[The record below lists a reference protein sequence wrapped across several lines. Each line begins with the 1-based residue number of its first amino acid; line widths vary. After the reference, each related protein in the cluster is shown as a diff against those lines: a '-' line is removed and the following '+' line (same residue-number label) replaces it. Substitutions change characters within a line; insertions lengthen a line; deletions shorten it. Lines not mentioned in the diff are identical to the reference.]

1 MKLLK
6 SWAMTI
12 PKILHAHFAT
22 TMDSLHV
29 ILKRMVVND
38 SMKRSKKTIH
48 IKYQFIKKNFIVL
61 FCSFVLPTLALGI
74 ILVFLS
80 WQKTSTEIQKRT
92 ENTLSLASGYLD
104 GLHNNNQT
112 VGLYLENSS
121 LILGLNR
128 MMSFKDISYTE
139 SVILKQFSLFINS
152 VTNSSQNI
160 DSLYIYIPNSL
171 NRAYTSGRQFIF
183 LNTLSDNEWVDRLT
197 GLEHDV
203 AIELRRKKEY
213 SFESPKQVLSIY
225 NRFHMY
231 AGGWVM
237 NYSLSNITDYY
248 DSLLSFQ
255 DQSIY
260 LLDQEGNLLLQCNNG
275 NDQVSPDTIQ
285 FLNKPGQERILL
297 HNIPYIIK
305 TAEYEPYQIKIIT
318 LLPQSTLYTT
328 ALENAYHMILLLCLI
343 LIMIIIMAY
352 VLSLNSYHQLH
363 QVMEWFDQAEH
374 HQALIPPGNK
384 DMYSQILQ
392 NIIRIFLENDYL
404 QVQLSERKYR
414 QKAAELQAL
423 QYQINPHFLFN
434 TLQTIHYEIL
444 EITNGQQSKANFMI
458 EWLSDL
464 LRFALGSPDSKVT
477 LQQEIDNCMKY
488 IQIQQERYDNTFNVD
503 WRIPPSLISLEVPRL
518 ILQPMIEN
526 SIVHG
531 LKYKKNGKIRIQVI
545 RKDTYVVFMIVDNG
559 CGMAPDKLRKLKEE
573 LETMHSEC
581 ISEHI
586 GLQNCNDRLVLAY
599 SEESRVHVWSWE
611 GRGMGGWFRV
621 TGL

>member
-1 MKLLK
+1 MKK
-6 SWAMTI
+6 
-12 PKILHAHFAT
+12 
-22 TMDSLHV
+22 
-29 ILKRMVVND
+29 N
-38 SMKRSKKTIH
+38 KKTIH

-61 FCSFVLPTLALGI
+61 FCSFVLPTLLLGM

-80 WQKTSTEIQKRT
+80 WQKTTNEIQKRT
-92 ENTLSLASGYLD
+92 DNTLSLASGYLD
-104 GLHNNNQT
+104 DLHNNNQT

-160 DSLYIYIPNSL
+160 DSLYIYIPNKL
-171 NRAYTSGRQFIF
+171 NRAYTSGRQFVF
-183 LNTLSDNEWVDRLT
+183 LNTLSDTEWVDRLT
-197 GLEHDV
+197 ELEQDM
-203 AIELRRKKEY
+203 AIELRQKKEY
-213 SFESPKQVLSIY
+213 SFESPWEILSVY
-225 NRFHMY
+225 NRFRMY

-248 DSLLSFQ
+248 DSLLSFP

-260 LLDQEGNLLLQCNNG
+260 LLDQEGNLLLQCDNSDNGGNGNNG
-275 NDQVSPDTIQ
+275 NDKISSETLQA
-285 FLNKPGQERILL
+285 LNDPGQDHIWI
-297 HNIPYIIK
+297 HNIPYTIK
-305 TAEYEPYQIKIIT
+305 TEEYEPYHIKIIT
-318 LLPQSTLYTT
+318 LLPKSTFYMT
-328 ALENAYHMILLLCLI
+328 ALENAYHMILLLMLI

-352 VLSLNSYHQLH
+352 ILSLNSYHQLH
-363 QVMEWFDQAEH
+363 QVVEWFDQAEH
-374 HQALIPPGNK
+374 HQALIPPGKK

-444 EITNGQQSKANFMI
+444 DVTNGQPSKANLMI

-477 LQQEIDNCMKY
+477 LQEEIDNCMKY
-488 IQIQQERYDNTFNVD
+488 VQIQQERYDNTFIID
-503 WRIPPSLISLEVPRL
+503 WRIPPSLMSLEVPRL

-531 LKYKKNGKIRIQVI
+531 LKYKENGKIRIQAI
-545 RKDTYVVFMIVDNG
+545 QKKAYVVFMIVDNG
-559 CGMAPDKLRKLKEE
+559 SGMAPDQLKKLSDELKN
-573 LETMHSEC
+573 TRSGC
-581 ISEHI
+581 ASEHI

-599 SEESRVHVWSWE
+599 SKESRVHVWSWD
-611 GRGMGGWFRV
+611 GKGMGVWFRV
-621 TGL
+621 EGK

>member
-1 MKLLK
+1 MKK
-6 SWAMTI
+6 
-12 PKILHAHFAT
+12 
-22 TMDSLHV
+22 
-29 ILKRMVVND
+29 
-38 SMKRSKKTIH
+38 SKKTIH

-61 FCSFVLPTLALGI
+61 FCSFVLPTLLLGM

-80 WQKTSTEIQKRT
+80 WQKTSNEIQKRT
-92 ENTLSLASGYLD
+92 DNTLSLAAGYLD

-171 NRAYTSGRQFIF
+171 NRAYTSGRQFVF
-183 LNTLSDNEWVDRLT
+183 FNALSDTEWVDRLT
-197 GLEHDV
+197 ELEQDM
-203 AIELRRKKEY
+203 AIELRQKKEY
-213 SFESPKQVLSIY
+213 SFESPKEILSVY
-225 NRFHMY
+225 NRFRMY

-248 DSLLSFQ
+248 DSLLSFPN
-255 DQSIY
+255 QSIY
-260 LLDQEGNLLLQCNNG
+260 LLDQEGNLLLQCDNSDNDRNGNNG
-275 NDQVSPDTIQ
+275 NAKVSSATLQ
-285 FLNKPGQERILL
+285 ALNEPGQDRIRI

-305 TAEYEPYQIKIIT
+305 TEEYEPYHIKIIT
-318 LLPQSTLYTT
+318 LLPQSTFYMT
-328 ALENAYHMILLLCLI
+328 ALENAYHMILLLMLI

-352 VLSLNSYHQLH
+352 ILSLNSYHQLH
-363 QVMEWFDQAEH
+363 QVVEWFDQAEH
-374 HQALIPPGNK
+374 HQALIPPGK
-384 DMYSQILQ
+384 RDIYSQILQ

-444 EITNGQQSKANFMI
+444 DVTNGQPSKANLMI

-477 LQQEIDNCMKY
+477 LQQEIDNCIKY
-488 IQIQQERYDNTFNVD
+488 VQIQQERYDNTFIID
-503 WRIPPSLISLEVPRL
+503 WRIPPSLMSLEVPRL

-531 LKYKKNGKIRIQVI
+531 LKYKENGKIRIQAI
-545 RKDTYVVFMIVDNG
+545 QKEAYVVFMIVDNG
-559 CGMAPDKLRKLKEE
+559 SGMAPDQLKKLSDELKN
-573 LETMHSEC
+573 TRSGC
-581 ISEHI
+581 ASEHI
-586 GLQNCNDRLVLAY
+586 GLQNCNDRLLLAY
-599 SEESRVHVWSWE
+599 SEKSKVHVWSWD
-611 GRGMGGWFRV
+611 GKGMGVWFRV
-621 TGL
+621 ER

>member
-1 MKLLK
+1 
-6 SWAMTI
+6 
-12 PKILHAHFAT
+12 
-22 TMDSLHV
+22 
-29 ILKRMVVND
+29 MVVND

-586 GLQNCNDRLVLAY
+586 TVFDKGIIINHNKNRANL
-599 SEESRVHVWSWE
+599 H
-611 GRGMGGWFRV
+611 
-621 TGL
+621 

>member
-1 MKLLK
+1 MKK
-6 SWAMTI
+6 
-12 PKILHAHFAT
+12 
-22 TMDSLHV
+22 
-29 ILKRMVVND
+29 N
-38 SMKRSKKTIH
+38 KKTIH

-61 FCSFVLPTLALGI
+61 FCSFVLPTLLLGM

-80 WQKTSTEIQKRT
+80 WQKTTNEIQKRT
-92 ENTLSLASGYLD
+92 DNTLSLASGYLD

-160 DSLYIYIPNSL
+160 DSLYIYIPNKL
-171 NRAYTSGRQFIF
+171 NRAYTSGRQFVF
-183 LNTLSDNEWVDRLT
+183 LNTLSDTEWVDRLT
-197 GLEHDV
+197 ELEQDM
-203 AIELRRKKEY
+203 AIELRQKKEY
-213 SFESPKQVLSIY
+213 SFESPWEILSVY
-225 NRFHMY
+225 NRFRMY

-248 DSLLSFQ
+248 DSLLSFP

-260 LLDQEGNLLLQCNNG
+260 LLDQEGNLLLQCDNSDNGGNGNNG
-275 NDQVSPDTIQ
+275 NDKISSETLQA
-285 FLNKPGQERILL
+285 LNDPGQDHIWI
-297 HNIPYIIK
+297 HNIPYTIK
-305 TAEYEPYQIKIIT
+305 TEEYEPYHIKIIT
-318 LLPQSTLYTT
+318 LLPKSTFYMT
-328 ALENAYHMILLLCLI
+328 ALENAYHMILLLMLI

-352 VLSLNSYHQLH
+352 ILSLNSYHQLH
-363 QVMEWFDQAEH
+363 QVVEWFDQAEH
-374 HQALIPPGNK
+374 HQALIPPGKK

-444 EITNGQQSKANFMI
+444 DVTNGQPSKANLMI

-477 LQQEIDNCMKY
+477 LQEEIDNCMKY
-488 IQIQQERYDNTFNVD
+488 VQIQQERYDNTFIID
-503 WRIPPSLISLEVPRL
+503 WRIPPSLMSLEVPRL

-531 LKYKKNGKIRIQVI
+531 LKYKENGKIRIQAI
-545 RKDTYVVFMIVDNG
+545 QKKAYVVFMIVDNG
-559 CGMAPDKLRKLKEE
+559 SGMAPDQLKKLSDELKN
-573 LETMHSEC
+573 TRSGC
-581 ISEHI
+581 ASEHI

-599 SEESRVHVWSWE
+599 SKESRVHVWSWD
-611 GRGMGGWFRV
+611 GKGMGVWFRV
-621 TGL
+621 QEK

>member
-1 MKLLK
+1 MKK
-6 SWAMTI
+6 
-12 PKILHAHFAT
+12 
-22 TMDSLHV
+22 
-29 ILKRMVVND
+29 
-38 SMKRSKKTIH
+38 SKKTIH

-61 FCSFVLPTLALGI
+61 FCSFVLPTLLLGM

-80 WQKTSTEIQKRT
+80 WQKTSNEIQKRT
-92 ENTLSLASGYLD
+92 DNTLSLAAGYLD

-152 VTNSSQNI
+152 VTNSSQSI

-171 NRAYTSGRQFIF
+171 NRAYTSGRQFVF
-183 LNTLSDNEWVDRLT
+183 LNTLSDTEWVNRLT
-197 GLEHDV
+197 ELEQDM
-203 AIELRRKKEY
+203 AIELRQKKEY
-213 SFESPKQVLSIY
+213 SFESPKEILSVY
-225 NRFHMY
+225 NRFRMY

-248 DSLLSFQ
+248 DSLLSFPN
-255 DQSIY
+255 QSIY
-260 LLDQEGNLLLQCNNG
+260 LLDQEGNLLLQCDNSDNDRNGNNG
-275 NDQVSPDTIQ
+275 NAKVSSATLQ
-285 FLNKPGQERILL
+285 ALNEPGQDRIRIN
-297 HNIPYIIK
+297 NIPYIIK
-305 TAEYEPYQIKIIT
+305 TEEYEPYHIKIIT
-318 LLPQSTLYTT
+318 LLPQSTFYMT
-328 ALENAYHMILLLCLI
+328 ALENAYHMILLLMLI

-352 VLSLNSYHQLH
+352 ILSLNSYHQLH
-363 QVMEWFDQAEH
+363 QVVEWFDQAEH
-374 HQALIPPGNK
+374 HQALIPPGKK
-384 DMYSQILQ
+384 DIYSQILQ

-444 EITNGQQSKANFMI
+444 DVTNGQPSKANLMI

-488 IQIQQERYDNTFNVD
+488 VQIQQERYDNTFIID
-503 WRIPPSLISLEVPRL
+503 WRIPPSLMSLEVPRL

-531 LKYKKNGKIRIQVI
+531 LKYKENGKIRIQAI
-545 RKDTYVVFMIVDNG
+545 QKKAYVVFMIVDNG
-559 CGMAPDKLRKLKEE
+559 SGMAPDQLKKLSDELKN
-573 LETMHSEC
+573 TRSGC
-581 ISEHI
+581 ASEHI

-599 SEESRVHVWSWE
+599 SEKSRVHVWSWD
-611 GRGMGGWFRV
+611 GKGMGVWFRV
-621 TGL
+621 MG

>member
-1 MKLLK
+1 MKK
-6 SWAMTI
+6 
-12 PKILHAHFAT
+12 
-22 TMDSLHV
+22 
-29 ILKRMVVND
+29 
-38 SMKRSKKTIH
+38 SKKTIH
-48 IKYQFIKKNFIVL
+48 IKYQFIKMNFIVL
-61 FCSFVLPTLALGI
+61 FCSFVLPTLLLGM

-80 WQKTSTEIQKRT
+80 WQKTSNEIQKRT
-92 ENTLSLASGYLD
+92 DNTLSLAAGYLD

-171 NRAYTSGRQFIF
+171 NRAYTSGRQFVF
-183 LNTLSDNEWVDRLT
+183 FNALSDTEWVDRLT
-197 GLEHDV
+197 DLEQDM
-203 AIELRRKKEY
+203 AIELRQKKEY
-213 SFESPKQVLSIY
+213 SFESPKEILSVY
-225 NRFHMY
+225 NRFRMY

-248 DSLLSFQ
+248 DSLLSFPN
-255 DQSIY
+255 QSIY
-260 LLDQEGNLLLQCNNG
+260 LLDQEGNLLLQCDNSDNDRNGNNG
-275 NDQVSPDTIQ
+275 NAKVSSATLQ
-285 FLNKPGQERILL
+285 ALNEPGQDRIRI

-305 TAEYEPYQIKIIT
+305 TEEYEPYHIKIIT
-318 LLPQSTLYTT
+318 LLPQSTFYMT
-328 ALENAYHMILLLCLI
+328 ALENAYHMILLLMLI

-352 VLSLNSYHQLH
+352 ILSLNSYHQLH
-363 QVMEWFDQAEH
+363 QVVEWFDQAEH
-374 HQALIPPGNK
+374 HQALIPPGKK
-384 DMYSQILQ
+384 DIYSQILQ

-444 EITNGQQSKANFMI
+444 DVTNGQPSKANLMI

-488 IQIQQERYDNTFNVD
+488 VQIQQERYDNTFIID
-503 WRIPPSLISLEVPRL
+503 WRIPPSLMSLEVPRL

-531 LKYKKNGKIRIQVI
+531 LKYKKNGKIRIQAI
-545 RKDTYVVFMIVDNG
+545 QKEAYVVFMIVDNG
-559 CGMAPDKLRKLKEE
+559 SGMAPDQLKKLSDELKN
-573 LETMHSEC
+573 TRSGC
-581 ISEHI
+581 ASEHI
-586 GLQNCNDRLVLAY
+586 GLQNCNDRLMLAY
-599 SEESRVHVWSWE
+599 SEKSRVHVWSW
-611 GRGMGGWFRV
+611 GGKGMGVWFRV
-621 TGL
+621 ERIIKV

>member
-1 MKLLK
+1 
-6 SWAMTI
+6 
-12 PKILHAHFAT
+12 
-22 TMDSLHV
+22 
-29 ILKRMVVND
+29 
-38 SMKRSKKTIH
+38 MKRSKKTIH

-343 LIMIIIMAY
+343 LIIIIIIIMAY

>member
-1 MKLLK
+1 MKK
-6 SWAMTI
+6 
-12 PKILHAHFAT
+12 
-22 TMDSLHV
+22 
-29 ILKRMVVND
+29 N
-38 SMKRSKKTIH
+38 KKTIH

-61 FCSFVLPTLALGI
+61 FCSFVLPTLLLGM

-80 WQKTSTEIQKRT
+80 WQKTTNEIQKRT
-92 ENTLSLASGYLD
+92 DNTLSLASGYLD

-160 DSLYIYIPNSL
+160 DSLYIYIPNKL
-171 NRAYTSGRQFIF
+171 NRAYTSGRQFVF
-183 LNTLSDNEWVDRLT
+183 LNTLSDTEWVDRLT
-197 GLEHDV
+197 ELEQDM
-203 AIELRRKKEY
+203 AIELRQKKEY
-213 SFESPKQVLSIY
+213 SFESPWEILSVY
-225 NRFHMY
+225 NRFRMY

-248 DSLLSFQ
+248 DSLLSFP

-260 LLDQEGNLLLQCNNG
+260 LLDQEGNLLLQCDNSDNGGNDNNG
-275 NDQVSPDTIQ
+275 NDKISSETLQA
-285 FLNKPGQERILL
+285 LNDPGQDHIWI
-297 HNIPYIIK
+297 HNIPYTIK
-305 TAEYEPYQIKIIT
+305 TEEYEPYHIKIIT
-318 LLPQSTLYTT
+318 LLPKSTFYMT
-328 ALENAYHMILLLCLI
+328 ALENAYHMILLLMLI

-352 VLSLNSYHQLH
+352 ILSLNSYHQLH
-363 QVMEWFDQAEH
+363 QVVEWFDQAEH
-374 HQALIPPGNK
+374 HQALIPPGKK

-444 EITNGQQSKANFMI
+444 DVTNGQPSKANLMI

-477 LQQEIDNCMKY
+477 LQEEIDNCMKY
-488 IQIQQERYDNTFNVD
+488 VQIQQERYDNTFIID
-503 WRIPPSLISLEVPRL
+503 WRIPPSLMSLEVPRL

-531 LKYKKNGKIRIQVI
+531 LKYKENGKIRIQAI
-545 RKDTYVVFMIVDNG
+545 QKKAYVVFMIVDNG
-559 CGMAPDKLRKLKEE
+559 SGMAPDQLKKLSDELKN
-573 LETMHSEC
+573 TRSGC
-581 ISEHI
+581 ASEHI

-599 SEESRVHVWSWE
+599 SKESRVHVWSWD
-611 GRGMGGWFRV
+611 GKGMGVWFRV
-621 TGL
+621 EGK

>member
-1 MKLLK
+1 MKK
-6 SWAMTI
+6 
-12 PKILHAHFAT
+12 
-22 TMDSLHV
+22 
-29 ILKRMVVND
+29 N
-38 SMKRSKKTIH
+38 KKTIH

-61 FCSFVLPTLALGI
+61 FCSFVLPTLLLGM

-80 WQKTSTEIQKRT
+80 WQKTTNEIQKRT
-92 ENTLSLASGYLD
+92 DNTLSLASGYLD

-160 DSLYIYIPNSL
+160 DSLYIYIPNKL
-171 NRAYTSGRQFIF
+171 NRAYTSGRQFVF
-183 LNTLSDNEWVDRLT
+183 LNTLSDTEWVDRLT
-197 GLEHDV
+197 ELEQDM
-203 AIELRRKKEY
+203 AIELRQKKEY
-213 SFESPKQVLSIY
+213 SFESPWEILSVY
-225 NRFHMY
+225 NRFRMY

-248 DSLLSFQ
+248 DSLLSFP

-260 LLDQEGNLLLQCNNG
+260 LLDQEGNLLLQCDNSDNGGNGNNG
-275 NDQVSPDTIQ
+275 NDKISSETLQA
-285 FLNKPGQERILL
+285 LNDPGQDHIWI
-297 HNIPYIIK
+297 HNIPYTIK
-305 TAEYEPYQIKIIT
+305 TEEYEPYHIKIIT
-318 LLPQSTLYTT
+318 LLPKSTFYMT
-328 ALENAYHMILLLCLI
+328 ALENAYHMILLLMLI

-352 VLSLNSYHQLH
+352 ILSLNSYHQLH
-363 QVMEWFDQAEH
+363 QVVEWFDQAEH
-374 HQALIPPGNK
+374 HQALIPPGKK

-444 EITNGQQSKANFMI
+444 DVTNGQPSKANLMI

-477 LQQEIDNCMKY
+477 LQEEIDNCMKY
-488 IQIQQERYDNTFNVD
+488 VQIQQERYDNTFIID
-503 WRIPPSLISLEVPRL
+503 WRIPPSLMSLEVPRL

-531 LKYKKNGKIRIQVI
+531 LKYKENGKIRIQAI
-545 RKDTYVVFMIVDNG
+545 QKKAYVVFMIVDNG
-559 CGMAPDKLRKLKEE
+559 SGMAPDQLKKLSDELKN
-573 LETMHSEC
+573 TRSGC
-581 ISEHI
+581 ASEHI
-586 GLQNCNDRLVLAY
+586 GLQNCNDVSVKSLA
-599 SEESRVHVWSWE
+599 
-611 GRGMGGWFRV
+611 
-621 TGL
+621 

>member
-1 MKLLK
+1 MY
-6 SWAMTI
+6 
-12 PKILHAHFAT
+12 
-22 TMDSLHV
+22 
-29 ILKRMVVND
+29 KRQ
-38 SMKRSKKTIH
+38 H

-343 LIMIIIMAY
+343 LIIIIIMAY

>member
-1 MKLLK
+1 M
-6 SWAMTI
+6 
-12 PKILHAHFAT
+12 
-22 TMDSLHV
+22 

-343 LIMIIIMAY
+343 LIIIIIIIMAY

>member
-1 MKLLK
+1 MKK
-6 SWAMTI
+6 
-12 PKILHAHFAT
+12 
-22 TMDSLHV
+22 
-29 ILKRMVVND
+29 
-38 SMKRSKKTIH
+38 SKKTIH

-61 FCSFVLPTLALGI
+61 FCSFVLPTLLLGM

-80 WQKTSTEIQKRT
+80 WQKTSNEIQKRT
-92 ENTLSLASGYLD
+92 DNTLSLAAGYLD

-152 VTNSSQNI
+152 VTNSSQSI

-171 NRAYTSGRQFIF
+171 NRAYTSGRQFVF
-183 LNTLSDNEWVDRLT
+183 LNALSDTEWVDRLT
-197 GLEHDV
+197 ELEQDM
-203 AIELRRKKEY
+203 AIELRQKKEY
-213 SFESPKQVLSIY
+213 SFESPKEILSVY
-225 NRFHMY
+225 NRFRMY

-248 DSLLSFQ
+248 DSLLSFPN
-255 DQSIY
+255 QSIY
-260 LLDQEGNLLLQCNNG
+260 LLDQEGNLLLQCDNSDNDRNGNNG
-275 NDQVSPDTIQ
+275 NAKVSSATLQ
-285 FLNKPGQERILL
+285 ALNEPGQDRIRI

-305 TAEYEPYQIKIIT
+305 TEEYEPYHIKIIT
-318 LLPQSTLYTT
+318 LLPQSTFYMT
-328 ALENAYHMILLLCLI
+328 ALENAYHMILLLMLI

-352 VLSLNSYHQLH
+352 ILSLNSYHQLH
-363 QVMEWFDQAEH
+363 QVVEWFDQAEH
-374 HQALIPPGNK
+374 HQALIPPGKK
-384 DMYSQILQ
+384 DIYSQILQ

-444 EITNGQQSKANFMI
+444 DVTNGQPSKANLMI

-477 LQQEIDNCMKY
+477 LQQEIDNCIKY
-488 IQIQQERYDNTFNVD
+488 VQIQQERYDNTFIID
-503 WRIPPSLISLEVPRL
+503 WRIPPSLMSLEVPRL

-531 LKYKKNGKIRIQVI
+531 LKYKENGKIRIQAI
-545 RKDTYVVFMIVDNG
+545 QKEAYVVFMIVDNG
-559 CGMAPDKLRKLKEE
+559 SGMAPDQLKKLSDELKN
-573 LETMHSEC
+573 TRSGC
-581 ISEHI
+581 ASEHI

-599 SEESRVHVWSWE
+599 SEKSRVHVWSWD
-611 GRGMGGWFRV
+611 GKGMGVWFRV
-621 TGL
+621 ER

>member
-1 MKLLK
+1 MKK
-6 SWAMTI
+6 SE
-12 PKILHAHFAT
+12 
-22 TMDSLHV
+22 
-29 ILKRMVVND
+29 
-38 SMKRSKKTIH
+38 KTIH

-61 FCSFVLPTLALGI
+61 FCSFVLPTLLLGM

-80 WQKTSTEIQKRT
+80 WQKTSNEIQKRT
-92 ENTLSLASGYLD
+92 DNTLSLAAGYLD

-171 NRAYTSGRQFIF
+171 NRAYTSGRQFVF
-183 LNTLSDNEWVDRLT
+183 FNALSDTEWVDRLT
-197 GLEHDV
+197 ELEQDM
-203 AIELRRKKEY
+203 AIELRQKKEY
-213 SFESPKQVLSIY
+213 SFESPKEILSVY
-225 NRFHMY
+225 NRFRMY

-248 DSLLSFQ
+248 DSLLSFPN
-255 DQSIY
+255 QSIY
-260 LLDQEGNLLLQCNNG
+260 LLDQEGNLLLQCDNSDNDRNGNNG
-275 NDQVSPDTIQ
+275 NAKVSSATLQ
-285 FLNKPGQERILL
+285 ALNEPGQDRIRI

-305 TAEYEPYQIKIIT
+305 TEEYEPYHIKIIT
-318 LLPQSTLYTT
+318 LLPQSTFYMT
-328 ALENAYHMILLLCLI
+328 ALENAYHMILLLMLI

-352 VLSLNSYHQLH
+352 ILSLNSYHQLH
-363 QVMEWFDQAEH
+363 QVVEWFDQAEH
-374 HQALIPPGNK
+374 HQALIPPGKK
-384 DMYSQILQ
+384 DIYSQILQ

-444 EITNGQQSKANFMI
+444 DVTNGQPSKANLMI

-477 LQQEIDNCMKY
+477 LQQEIDNCIKY
-488 IQIQQERYDNTFNVD
+488 VQIQQERYDNTFIID
-503 WRIPPSLISLEVPRL
+503 WRIPPSLMSLEVPRL

-531 LKYKKNGKIRIQVI
+531 LKYKKNGKIRIQAI
-545 RKDTYVVFMIVDNG
+545 QKEAYVVFMIVDNG
-559 CGMAPDKLRKLKEE
+559 SGMAPDQLKMLSDE
-573 LETMHSEC
+573 LKNTRSGC
-581 ISEHI
+581 ASEHI

-599 SEESRVHVWSWE
+599 SEKSRVHVWSWD
-611 GRGMGGWFRV
+611 GKGMGVWFRV
-621 TGL
+621 ER

>member
-1 MKLLK
+1 
-6 SWAMTI
+6 
-12 PKILHAHFAT
+12 
-22 TMDSLHV
+22 
-29 ILKRMVVND
+29 
-38 SMKRSKKTIH
+38 MKRSKKTIH

-599 SEESRVHVWSWE
+599 SGESGVHVWSWE

>member
-1 MKLLK
+1 MKK
-6 SWAMTI
+6 
-12 PKILHAHFAT
+12 
-22 TMDSLHV
+22 
-29 ILKRMVVND
+29 
-38 SMKRSKKTIH
+38 SKKTIH

-61 FCSFVLPTLALGI
+61 FCSFVLPTLLLGM

-80 WQKTSTEIQKRT
+80 WQKTSNEIQKRT
-92 ENTLSLASGYLD
+92 DNTLSLAAGYLD

-171 NRAYTSGRQFIF
+171 NRAYTSGRQFVF
-183 LNTLSDNEWVDRLT
+183 FNALSDTEWVDRLT
-197 GLEHDV
+197 ELEQDM
-203 AIELRRKKEY
+203 AIELRQKKEY
-213 SFESPKQVLSIY
+213 SFESPKEILSVY
-225 NRFHMY
+225 NRFRMY

-248 DSLLSFQ
+248 DSLLSFPN
-255 DQSIY
+255 QSIY
-260 LLDQEGNLLLQCNNG
+260 LLDQEGNLLLQCDNSDNDRNG
-275 NDQVSPDTIQ
+275 NNENAKVSFATLQ
-285 FLNKPGQERILL
+285 ALNEPGQDRIRI

-305 TAEYEPYQIKIIT
+305 TEEYEPYHIKIIT
-318 LLPQSTLYTT
+318 LLPQSTFYMT
-328 ALENAYHMILLLCLI
+328 ALENAYHMILLLMLI

-352 VLSLNSYHQLH
+352 ILSLNSYHQLH
-363 QVMEWFDQAEH
+363 QVVEWFDQAEH
-374 HQALIPPGNK
+374 HQALIPPGK
-384 DMYSQILQ
+384 RDIYSQILQ

-444 EITNGQQSKANFMI
+444 DVTNGQPSKANLMI

-488 IQIQQERYDNTFNVD
+488 VQIQQERYDNTFIID
-503 WRIPPSLISLEVPRL
+503 WRIPPSLMSLDVPRL

-531 LKYKKNGKIRIQVI
+531 LKYKENGKIRIQAI
-545 RKDTYVVFMIVDNG
+545 QKKAYVVFMIVDNG
-559 CGMAPDKLRKLKEE
+559 SGMAPDQLKKLSDELKN
-573 LETMHSEC
+573 TRSGC
-581 ISEHI
+581 ASEHI

-599 SEESRVHVWSWE
+599 SEKSRVHVWGWD
-611 GRGMGGWFRV
+611 GKGMGVWFRV
-621 TGL
+621 GN

>member
-1 MKLLK
+1 MKK
-6 SWAMTI
+6 
-12 PKILHAHFAT
+12 
-22 TMDSLHV
+22 
-29 ILKRMVVND
+29 
-38 SMKRSKKTIH
+38 SKKTIH

-61 FCSFVLPTLALGI
+61 FCSFVLPTLLLGM

-80 WQKTSTEIQKRT
+80 WQKTSNEIQKRT
-92 ENTLSLASGYLD
+92 DNTLSLAAGYLD

-171 NRAYTSGRQFIF
+171 NRAYTSGRQFVF
-183 LNTLSDNEWVDRLT
+183 FNALSDTEWVDRLT
-197 GLEHDV
+197 ELEQDM
-203 AIELRRKKEY
+203 AIELRQKKEY
-213 SFESPKQVLSIY
+213 SFESPKEILSVY
-225 NRFHMY
+225 NRFRMY

-248 DSLLSFQ
+248 DSLLSFPN
-255 DQSIY
+255 QSIY
-260 LLDQEGNLLLQCNNG
+260 LLDQEGNLLLQCDNSDNDRNGNNG
-275 NDQVSPDTIQ
+275 NAKVSSATLQ
-285 FLNKPGQERILL
+285 ALNEPGQDRIRI

-305 TAEYEPYQIKIIT
+305 TEEYEPYHIKIIT
-318 LLPQSTLYTT
+318 LLPQSTFYMT
-328 ALENAYHMILLLCLI
+328 ALENAYHMILLLMLI

-352 VLSLNSYHQLH
+352 ILSLNSYHQLH
-363 QVMEWFDQAEH
+363 QVVEWFDQAEH
-374 HQALIPPGNK
+374 HQALIPPGK
-384 DMYSQILQ
+384 RDIYSQILQ

-444 EITNGQQSKANFMI
+444 DVTNGQPSKANLMI

-477 LQQEIDNCMKY
+477 LQQEIDNCIKY
-488 IQIQQERYDNTFNVD
+488 VQIQQERYDNTFIID
-503 WRIPPSLISLEVPRL
+503 WRIPPSLMSLEVPRL

-531 LKYKKNGKIRIQVI
+531 LKYKENGKIRIQAI
-545 RKDTYVVFMIVDNG
+545 QKKAYVVFMIVDNG
-559 CGMAPDKLRKLKEE
+559 SGMAPDQLKKLSDELKN
-573 LETMHSEC
+573 TRSGC
-581 ISEHI
+581 ASEHI

-599 SEESRVHVWSWE
+599 SEKSRVHVWSWD
-611 GRGMGGWFRV
+611 GKGMGVWFRV
-621 TGL
+621 LWRVSTTLIYSILI

>member
-1 MKLLK
+1 M
-6 SWAMTI
+6 
-12 PKILHAHFAT
+12 
-22 TMDSLHV
+22 

-343 LIMIIIMAY
+343 LIIIIIMAY

>member
-1 MKLLK
+1 
-6 SWAMTI
+6 
-12 PKILHAHFAT
+12 
-22 TMDSLHV
+22 
-29 ILKRMVVND
+29 
-38 SMKRSKKTIH
+38 MKRSKKTIH

-343 LIMIIIMAY
+343 LIIIIIIMAY

>member
-1 MKLLK
+1 
-6 SWAMTI
+6 
-12 PKILHAHFAT
+12 
-22 TMDSLHV
+22 
-29 ILKRMVVND
+29 MVVTN
-38 SMKRSKKTIH
+38 SMKRGMKTIH

-61 FCSFVLPTLALGI
+61 FCSFVLPTLVLGV

-139 SVILKQFSLFINS
+139 SVILKQFSLFISS

-171 NRAYTSGRQFIF
+171 NRVYTSERQFVF
-183 LNTLSDNEWVDRLT
+183 LNTLSDTKWVERLT
-197 GLEHDV
+197 ELEQDM
-203 AIELRRKKEY
+203 AIELRQKKEY
-213 SFESPKQVLSIY
+213 SFESPKQVLSVY
-225 NRFHMY
+225 NRFHIY

-248 DSLLSFQ
+248 DSLLSFPN
-255 DQSIY
+255 QSIY
-260 LLDQEGNLLLQCNNG
+260 LLDQEGNLLLQCDNNNVDG
-275 NDQVSPDTIQ
+275 NSNGGVSPEILHA
-285 FLNKPGQERILL
+285 LNDPGQERILI

-305 TAEYEPYQIKIIT
+305 TAEYEPYRIRITT

-328 ALENAYHMILLLCLI
+328 ALENAYYMIFLLALI
-343 LIMIIIMAY
+343 LIIIIIMAY

-363 QVMEWFDQAEH
+363 QVVEWFDQAEH
-374 HQALIPPGNK
+374 HQALIPPGKK

-414 QKAAELQAL
+414 QKTAELQAL

-434 TLQTIHYEIL
+434 TLQTINYEIL
-444 EITNGQQSKANFMI
+444 EVTNGHPSKANLMI

-488 IQIQQERYDNTFNVD
+488 IQIQQERYDNTFMVD
-503 WRIPPSLISLEVPRL
+503 WRIPPSLMDLEVPRL

-531 LKYKKNGKIRIQVI
+531 LKYKEDGKIRIQAI
-545 RKDTYVVFMIVDNG
+545 QKETYVLFMIVDNG
-559 CGMAPDKLRKLKEE
+559 CGMAPDQLRKLSEE
-573 LETMHSEC
+573 LKNTHSEY

-586 GLQNCNDRLVLAY
+586 GLQNCNDRLVLGY

-611 GRGMGGWFRV
+611 GRGMGVWFRV
-621 TGL
+621 EGLKKS

>member
-1 MKLLK
+1 
-6 SWAMTI
+6 
-12 PKILHAHFAT
+12 
-22 TMDSLHV
+22 
-29 ILKRMVVND
+29 
-38 SMKRSKKTIH
+38 MKRSKKTIH

-213 SFESPKQVLSIY
+213 SFESPKQELSIY

>member
-1 MKLLK
+1 MKK
-6 SWAMTI
+6 
-12 PKILHAHFAT
+12 
-22 TMDSLHV
+22 
-29 ILKRMVVND
+29 N
-38 SMKRSKKTIH
+38 KKTIH

-61 FCSFVLPTLALGI
+61 FCSFVLPTLLLGM

-80 WQKTSTEIQKRT
+80 WQKTTNEIQKRT
-92 ENTLSLASGYLD
+92 DNTLSLASGYLD

-160 DSLYIYIPNSL
+160 DSLYIYIPNKL
-171 NRAYTSGRQFIF
+171 NRAYTSGRQFVF
-183 LNTLSDNEWVDRLT
+183 LNTLSDTEWVDRLT
-197 GLEHDV
+197 ELEQDM
-203 AIELRRKKEY
+203 AIELRQKKEY
-213 SFESPKQVLSIY
+213 SFESPWEILSVY
-225 NRFHMY
+225 NRFRMY

-248 DSLLSFQ
+248 DSLLSFP

-260 LLDQEGNLLLQCNNG
+260 LLDQEGNLLLQCDNGGNGNNG
-275 NDQVSPDTIQ
+275 NDKISSETLQA
-285 FLNKPGQERILL
+285 LNDPGQDHIRI
-297 HNIPYIIK
+297 HNIPYTIK
-305 TAEYEPYQIKIIT
+305 TEEYEPYHIKIIT
-318 LLPQSTLYTT
+318 LLPQSTFYMT
-328 ALENAYHMILLLCLI
+328 ALENAYHMILLLMLI

-352 VLSLNSYHQLH
+352 ILSLNSYHQLH
-363 QVMEWFDQAEH
+363 QVVEWFDQAEH
-374 HQALIPPGNK
+374 HQALIPPGKK

-414 QKAAELQAL
+414 QKTAELQAL

-444 EITNGQQSKANFMI
+444 DVTNGQPSKANLMI

-477 LQQEIDNCMKY
+477 LQEEIDNCMKY
-488 IQIQQERYDNTFNVD
+488 VQIQQERYDNTFIID
-503 WRIPPSLISLEVPRL
+503 WRIPPSLMSLEVPRL

-531 LKYKKNGKIRIQVI
+531 LKYKENGKIRIQVMQ
-545 RKDTYVVFMIVDNG
+545 KEAYAVFMIVDNG
-559 CGMAPDKLRKLKEE
+559 NGMAQDQLKKLSDELKN
-573 LETMHSEC
+573 TRSGC
-581 ISEHI
+581 ASEHI

-599 SEESRVHVWSWE
+599 SEKSRVHVW
-611 GRGMGGWFRV
+611 GLDGKGMGVWFRV
-621 TGL
+621 QGK

>member
-1 MKLLK
+1 MKK
-6 SWAMTI
+6 
-12 PKILHAHFAT
+12 
-22 TMDSLHV
+22 
-29 ILKRMVVND
+29 
-38 SMKRSKKTIH
+38 SKKTIH

-61 FCSFVLPTLALGI
+61 FCSFVLPTLLLGM

-80 WQKTSTEIQKRT
+80 WQKTSNEIQKRT
-92 ENTLSLASGYLD
+92 DNTLSLAAGYLD

-152 VTNSSQNI
+152 VTNSSQSI

-171 NRAYTSGRQFIF
+171 NRAYTSGRQFVF
-183 LNTLSDNEWVDRLT
+183 LNALSDTEWVDRLT
-197 GLEHDV
+197 ELEQDM
-203 AIELRRKKEY
+203 AIELRQKKEY
-213 SFESPKQVLSIY
+213 SFESPKEILSVY
-225 NRFHMY
+225 NRFRMY

-248 DSLLSFQ
+248 DSLLSFPN
-255 DQSIY
+255 QSIY
-260 LLDQEGNLLLQCNNG
+260 LLDQEGNLLLQCDNSDNGGNSNNG
-275 NDQVSPDTIQ
+275 YDKVSSATLQ
-285 FLNKPGQERILL
+285 ALNEPGQDHIRI
-297 HNIPYIIK
+297 HKIPYIIK
-305 TAEYEPYQIKIIT
+305 TEEYEPYHIKIIT
-318 LLPQSTLYTT
+318 LLPQSTFYMT
-328 ALENAYHMILLLCLI
+328 ALENAYHMILLLMLI

-352 VLSLNSYHQLH
+352 ILSLNSYHQLH
-363 QVMEWFDQAEH
+363 QVVEWFDQAEH
-374 HQALIPPGNK
+374 QQALITPGKK

-444 EITNGQQSKANFMI
+444 DVTNGQPSKANLMI

-488 IQIQQERYDNTFNVD
+488 VQIQQERYDNTFIID
-503 WRIPPSLISLEVPRL
+503 WRIPPSLMSLEVPRL

-531 LKYKKNGKIRIQVI
+531 LKYKENGKIRIQAI
-545 RKDTYVVFMIVDNG
+545 QKKAYVVFMIVDNG
-559 CGMAPDKLRKLKEE
+559 SGMAPDQLKKLSDELKN
-573 LETMHSEC
+573 TRSGC
-581 ISEHI
+581 ASEHI
-586 GLQNCNDRLVLAY
+586 GLQNCNDRLLLAY
-599 SEESRVHVWSWE
+599 SEKSWVHVWGWD
-611 GRGMGGWFRV
+611 GKGMGVWFRV
-621 TGL
+621 GN

>member
-1 MKLLK
+1 MKK
-6 SWAMTI
+6 
-12 PKILHAHFAT
+12 
-22 TMDSLHV
+22 
-29 ILKRMVVND
+29 N
-38 SMKRSKKTIH
+38 KKTIH

-61 FCSFVLPTLALGI
+61 FCSFVLPTLLLGM

-80 WQKTSTEIQKRT
+80 WQKTTNEIQKRT
-92 ENTLSLASGYLD
+92 DNTLSLASGYLD

-160 DSLYIYIPNSL
+160 DSLYIYIPNKL
-171 NRAYTSGRQFIF
+171 NRAYTSGRQFVF
-183 LNTLSDNEWVDRLT
+183 LNTLSDTEWVDRLT
-197 GLEHDV
+197 ELEQDM
-203 AIELRRKKEY
+203 AIELRQKKEY
-213 SFESPKQVLSIY
+213 SFESPWEILSVY
-225 NRFHMY
+225 NRFRMY

-248 DSLLSFQ
+248 DSLLSFP

-260 LLDQEGNLLLQCNNG
+260 LLDQEGNLLLQCDNSDNGGNGNNG
-275 NDQVSPDTIQ
+275 NDKISSETLQA
-285 FLNKPGQERILL
+285 LNDPGQDHIWI
-297 HNIPYIIK
+297 HNIPYTIK
-305 TAEYEPYQIKIIT
+305 TEEYEPYHIKIIT
-318 LLPQSTLYTT
+318 LLPKSTFYMT
-328 ALENAYHMILLLCLI
+328 ALENAYHMILLLMLI

-352 VLSLNSYHQLH
+352 ILSLNSYHQLH
-363 QVMEWFDQAEH
+363 QVVEWFDQAEH
-374 HQALIPPGNK
+374 HQALIPPGKK

-444 EITNGQQSKANFMI
+444 DVTNGQPSKANLMI

-477 LQQEIDNCMKY
+477 LQEEIDNCMKY
-488 IQIQQERYDNTFNVD
+488 VQIQQERYDNTFIID
-503 WRIPPSLISLEVPRL
+503 WRIPPSLMSLEVPRL

-531 LKYKKNGKIRIQVI
+531 LKYKENGKIRIQAI
-545 RKDTYVVFMIVDNG
+545 QKKAYVVFMIVDNG
-559 CGMAPDKLRKLKEE
+559 SGMAPDQLKKLSDELKN
-573 LETMHSEC
+573 TRSGC
-581 ISEHI
+581 ASEHI

-599 SEESRVHVWSWE
+599 SKESRVHVWSWD
-611 GRGMGGWFRV
+611 GKGMGAWFRV
-621 TGL
+621 QEK

>member
-1 MKLLK
+1 MKK
-6 SWAMTI
+6 
-12 PKILHAHFAT
+12 
-22 TMDSLHV
+22 
-29 ILKRMVVND
+29 
-38 SMKRSKKTIH
+38 SKKTIH

-61 FCSFVLPTLALGI
+61 FCSFVLPTLLLGM

-80 WQKTSTEIQKRT
+80 WQKTTNEIQKRT
-92 ENTLSLASGYLD
+92 DNTLSLASGYLD

-160 DSLYIYIPNSL
+160 DSLYIYIPNKL
-171 NRAYTSGRQFIF
+171 NRAYTSGRQFVF
-183 LNTLSDNEWVDRLT
+183 LNTLSDTEWVDRLT
-197 GLEHDV
+197 ELEQGM
-203 AIELRRKKEY
+203 AIELRQKKEY
-213 SFESPKQVLSIY
+213 SFESPREILSVY
-225 NRFHMY
+225 NRFRMY

-248 DSLLSFQ
+248 DSLLSFP

-260 LLDQEGNLLLQCNNG
+260 LLDQEGNLLLQCDNSDNGGNG
-275 NDQVSPDTIQ
+275 NHGNDKISSETLQA
-285 FLNKPGQERILL
+285 LNDPGQDHIRI
-297 HNIPYIIK
+297 HNIPYTIK
-305 TAEYEPYQIKIIT
+305 TEEYEPYHIKIIT
-318 LLPQSTLYTT
+318 LLPQSTFYMT
-328 ALENAYHMILLLCLI
+328 ALENAYHMILLLMLI

-352 VLSLNSYHQLH
+352 ILSLNSYHQLH
-363 QVMEWFDQAEH
+363 QVVEWFDQAEH
-374 HQALIPPGNK
+374 HQALIPPGKK

-444 EITNGQQSKANFMI
+444 DVTNGQPSKANLMI

-477 LQQEIDNCMKY
+477 LQEEIDNCMKY
-488 IQIQQERYDNTFNVD
+488 VQIQQERYDNTFIID
-503 WRIPPSLISLEVPRL
+503 WRIPPSLMSLEVPRL

-531 LKYKKNGKIRIQVI
+531 LKYKENGKIRIQAI
-545 RKDTYVVFMIVDNG
+545 QKKAYVVVMIVDNG
-559 CGMAPDKLRKLKEE
+559 SGMAPDQLKKLSDELKN
-573 LETMHSEC
+573 TCSGC
-581 ISEHI
+581 ASEHI

-599 SEESRVHVWSWE
+599 SEKSRVHVWGWD
-611 GRGMGGWFRV
+611 GKGMGVWFRV
-621 TGL
+621 EGK